1 MNYWIFQCNPDRFDL
16 LADWRNGVGN
26 SWSANQHWLEMQ
38 RDDKV
43 FFRISGDKAGIYG
56 VGTVLTTCYQ
66 AANEFGAW
74 KVDVSYDSL
83 VTPPILVDEIK
94 RTSSLKSFKPLLGLQ
109 GTNFLVP
116 NDVAAELEK
125 CILSRVP
132 KASEGVVSGR
142 LGKPPAWVRD
152 ELILAL
158 DLYLQHGWLDDTD
171 SRVVEL
177 SQLLRNLPLHPA
189 WRGDA
194 KFRSPNSVAMK
205 VANFQSLDPGY
216 EGVGLDAGSKADSEV
231 WNELHGQPEL
241 VRRLARSIRECSIKP
256 ESEMPGDD
264 EDGAIEGRILTRVH
278 RARERNQA
286 MVQKRKK
293 QRVEQCGV
301 LSCEVCNFDFASI
314 YGERGEGF
322 AECHHKVPLSE
333 SGETKTRIE
342 DLAVLCAN
350 CHRMIH
356 VRKPM
361 LSVEELRAVLNLRR
375 DGYLREN
382 LLSRR

>member
-1 MNYWIFQCNPDRFDL
+1 MSVWLFQCNPDLFDL
-16 LADWRNGVGN
+16 LADWRKGVGQ
-26 SWSANQHWLEMQ
+26 SWSANQHRLEM
-38 RDDKV
+38 RPNDRV
-43 FFRISGDKAGIYG
+43 FFRISGDAAGIYG
-56 VGTVLTTCYQ
+56 VGTVLTTCYE

-74 KVDVSYDSL
+74 KVDVRYDSL
-83 VTPPILVDEIK
+83 VVPPLLIDEIK
-94 RTSSLKSFKPLLGLQ
+94 RIPSLKRFKPLLGQQ
-109 GTNFLVP
+109 GTNFRIPTEIATQLEESISTRVTGISEVP
-116 NDVAAELEK
+116 
-125 CILSRVP
+125 P
-132 KASEGVVSGR
+132 SGHR
-142 LGKPPAWVRD
+142 GKPPPWERD

-158 DLYLQHGWLDDTD
+158 DLYLQHGRLDDTNLK
-171 SRVVEL
+171 VVEL

-189 WRGDA
+189 WRGDI

-205 VANFQSLDPGY
+205 MANFQSLDPAYKGI
-216 EGVGLDAGSKADSEV
+216 GLDAGSKSDSQV
-231 WNELHGQPEL
+231 WNELHDKPEL
-241 VRRLARSIRECSIKP
+241 VERLAQSIRNYAATP
-256 ESEMPGDD
+256 ESELSDDD

-293 QRVEQCGV
+293 QRFEQRGS
-301 LSCEVCNFDFASI
+301 LTCEACDFDFAAT
-314 YGERGEGF
+314 YGERGVGF

-361 LSVEELRAVLNLRR
+361 ITVDELRSVLAKR
-375 DGYLREN
+375 GIG
-382 LLSRR
+382 